1 LTSVIS
7 AILTIGTVGVL
18 LDAGFARLAKKL
30 SYTE

>member
-1 LTSVIS
+1 VIS

-18 LDAGFARLAKKL
+18 LDAGLARLAKKL